1 MRSMTLNSKSIPA
14 LAVCLAFIFWIID
27 STLDVYLFNNVN
39 SFSESFF
46 TSDPNELWMRFIFII
61 TIILFSFYIKK
72 SEDTKSILRKEN
84 EDLNEIEDEL
94 EYLETT
100 DSLTLLFNKRKFYE
114 LLEYEMEKDKRYKSG
129 LSIIICSID
138 NYNKLCNSYDKNIT
152 NNLLRNIALQL
163 VKSLRTSDIVA
174 RWSDEEFIIIIPN
187 KNIDETKLIAEKIR
201 QVIEHYTFIDIGNI
215 TASFGVTQFINDDN
229 KVTIVERAC
238 KALNSA
244 QEKGMNGV
252 EIIN

>member
-1 MRSMTLNSKSIPA
+1 MSSMTLNSKLFPA
-14 LAVCLAFIFWIID
+14 LAVGITCIFWLID
-27 STLDVYLFNNVN
+27 STLDTYAFNNAD
-39 SFSESFF
+39 SFSDSFF
-46 TSDPNELWMRFIFII
+46 TSDPNELWMRFSLAF
-61 TIILFSFYIKK
+61 TIILFSLYAKK
-72 SEDTKSILRKEN
+72 SEDTQSILKKEN
-84 EDLNEIEDEL
+84 EALNEREDEL

-114 LLEYEMEKDKRYKSG
+114 LLEYEMEKDKRYQSG

-138 NYNKLCNSYDKNIT
+138 NYNKICSTHDKKIT

-187 KNIDETKLIAEKIR
+187 KNINETKIIAEKI
-201 QVIEHYTFIDIGNI
+201 QEVIEHYTFIDIGNI
-215 TASFGVTQFINDDN
+215 TASFGVTQFINNDN

-244 QEKGMNGV
+244 QEKGINSV
-252 EIIN
+252 EIIK